1 MGFYTIVSERRC
13 RVYVLFG
20 KVLAVLDEPGL
31 HILPTKL
38 GRRAFIVNWLGK
50 CHVLDMRLD
59 QEYLRS
65 QAVNSEEGAPVF
77 GAWAG
82 PGSGVFHFTDR
93 RIQARCTALWVNV
106 VKHGNARSSFCF
118 SRN

>member
-1 MGFYTIVSERRC
+1 MVRAAVISLVIHPVRLTPSAIVPFNQLPALLQLRETVGFYTIVSERRC

-59 QEYLRS
+59 
-65 QAVNSEEGAPVF
+65 
-77 GAWAG
+77 
-82 PGSGVFHFTDR
+82 
-93 RIQARCTALWVNV
+93 
-106 VKHGNARSSFCF
+106 
-118 SRN
+118 